1 MRRVKGFIM
10 SEMKEH
16 RASERKKTL
25 KKGSIVF
32 NKRYSTVDC
41 TVRNVS
47 EHGAMLEVPNNHL
60 IPLYVELNIYP
71 DTRYCP
77 AQVVWRSRE
86 SMGVQYIHPDQVVP
100 RPTPQVKPLAGADI
114 AANSAASATKVLPSW
129 DGVERRLSGI
139 EDRRE

>member
-1 MRRVKGFIM
+1 M

-16 RASERKKTL
+16 RASERRKTL

-47 EHGAMLEVPNNHL
+47 EHGAMLVVPNNHL
-60 IPLYVELNIYP
+60 IPSDVELNIYP

-77 AQVVWRSRE
+77 AQVVWRSQE
-86 SMGVQYIHPDQVVP
+86 SMGVQYTHVERAVAH
-100 RPTPQVKPLAGADI
+100 PTPSTKPSAGAEI
-114 AANSAASATKVLPSW
+114 AADPAASSTEVARSW
-129 DGVERRLSGI
+129 DGLERRLSGS